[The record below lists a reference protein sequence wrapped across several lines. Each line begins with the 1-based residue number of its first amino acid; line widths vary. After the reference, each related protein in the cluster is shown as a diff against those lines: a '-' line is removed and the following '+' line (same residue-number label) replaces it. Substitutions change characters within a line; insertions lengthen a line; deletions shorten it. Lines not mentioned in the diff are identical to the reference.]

1 MASSVQFTLLS
12 EWLEMLLHPNA
23 EELDQRRAA
32 CKATDD
38 VNSHTQ
44 IKASLTAPVGT
55 VPLMLLPGTLC
66 DERLFAPLLERL
78 PARSFTVAVLDDD
91 DPIRLAR
98 TLLNAAPE
106 RFALL
111 GFSLGGLIALEMA
124 LMAPERI
131 VGLALIDSN
140 ARARSPDAPD
150 RAASPGD
157 AIATGWPRL
166 VGRTH
171 RDDAALRALL
181 DSMALTVG
189 MDGYAVQERLVAART
204 DKRDRLETLSMP
216 ALVLAGADDMVC
228 PPSFQHEIVE
238 RLPNATLSL
247 IDGAGHFAPL
257 ESPDAVA
264 AQVAPWLARLD
275 QAASSATPRSDPTGD
290 VMTKP
295 PSPSQGSARTHTDR
309 TGNGGVDGNGGA
321 VLQVERRDFTELV
334 PTDRER
340 VQGMRGF
347 DPIYTDIV
355 DYIVRCTHRIWD
367 ERDVGLIY
375 THYTHNC
382 VAYTT
387 MGTMYDRE
395 THIRDTI
402 QRLVEFPDR
411 RGLAQQ
417 VIWRGNDTD
426 GFYTSHMTHGQGRH
440 SQYGMYGKPTGRTFL
455 TRTVADCMILE
466 NKIYKEWIVRDNMG
480 PVIQLGLDPHAY
492 ALDIATR
499 KFEAGEPIMEVVENR
514 RLLGQYP
521 PETQAD
527 VSIAHSE
534 EEAQLL
540 RDLHHIYNKRMFG
553 RIHDLYALN
562 CQWHGP
568 LMREY
573 YGIAAVLQ
581 QTMRLVALIP
591 DGYFVPQHICSV
603 ESEEGGTKYAVRW
616 TLDGHHLGYGPLG
629 APTGHPLFVMGVTH
643 YHVRDGKI
651 IDEWA
656 VYDELSMLA
665 QVKLAALQRAAA

>member
-1 MASSVQFTLLS
+1 MQGGTGERVTS
-12 EWLEMLLHPNA
+12 
-23 EELDQRRAA
+23 LDRTPTMRLDRPAA
-32 CKATDD
+32 
-38 VNSHTQ
+38 
-44 IKASLTAPVGT
+44 
-55 VPLMLLPGTLC
+55 VPLVLLPGTLC
-66 DERLFAPLLERL
+66 DERLFAPLIARL
-78 PARSFTVAVLDDD
+78 DGREMTVLPVDGGEPSAVAMGL
-91 DPIRLAR
+91 LAR
-98 TLLNAAPE
+98 APAQ
-106 RFALL
+106 FALL
-111 GFSLGGLIALEMA
+111 GFSLGGLVALEMA
-124 LMAPERI
+124 LLAPDR
-131 VGLALIDSN
+131 VRGLALVNSN
-140 ARARSPDAPD
+140 ARARAERAPAHPGPP
-150 RAASPGD
+150 AAAID
-157 AIATGWPRL
+157 AIWPRA
-166 VGRTH
+166 VGPDH
-171 RDDAALRALL
+171 RQDHDLRALL
-181 DSMALTVG
+181 EAMAAAIGPDTH
-189 MDGYAVQERLVAART
+189 AAQERLACART
-204 DKRDRLETLSMP
+204 DKRERLRELTMP
-216 ALVLAGADDMVC
+216 ALVIAGSQDALC
-228 PPSFQHEIVE
+228 PPALQHELVDG
-238 RLPNATLSL
+238 LPDAVLTL
-247 IDGAGHFAPL
+247 IDGVGHFAPL
-257 ESPDAVA
+257 ESPDQVA
-264 AQVAPWLARLD
+264 AQVATWLARVD
-275 QAASSATPRSDPTGD
+275 HPANAAPLPASQFRTGDDMTKTDTPARSGGNAAATRKDSATGT
-290 VMTKP
+290 
-295 PSPSQGSARTHTDR
+295 
-309 TGNGGVDGNGGA
+309 

-417 VIWRGNDTD
+417 VIWRGDDQN

-492 ALDIATR
+492 AQDIAVR

-521 PETQAD
+521 PETEAD
-527 VSIAHSE
+527 TSIAHNDD
-534 EEAQLL
+534 EAQLL

-553 RIHDLYALN
+553 RIHELYAPN

-573 YGIAAVLQ
+573 YGVAAVLQ
-581 QTMRLVALIP
+581 QTMRLIALIP
-591 DGYFVPQHICSV
+591 DGYYVPQHICSV
-603 ESEEGGTKYAVRW
+603 DSEEGGTKYAVRW

-643 YHVRDGKI
+643 FHIRDGKI

-665 QVKLAALQRAAA
+665 QVKLAALQRAAG

>member
-1 MASSVQFTLLS
+1 MT
-12 EWLEMLLHPNA
+12 PPTGK
-23 EELDQRRAA
+23 AA
-32 CKATDD
+32 
-38 VNSHTQ
+38 
-44 IKASLTAPVGT
+44 APLV
-55 VPLMLLPGTLC
+55 LLPGTLC
-66 DERLFAPLLERL
+66 DDRLFAPLLDRL
-78 PARSFTVAVLDDD
+78 DRRDVAIPRIEGD
-91 DPIRLAR
+91 DPVLLAQ
-98 TLLNAAPE
+98 TLLDSAPP

-124 LMAPERI
+124 LLAPDR
-131 VGLALIDSN
+131 VAGLTLIDSN
-140 ARARSPDAPD
+140 ARARAADAPPHPGPPA
-150 RAASPGD
+150 RAVAES
-157 AIATGWPRL
+157 WPRA
-166 VGRTH
+166 VGKERH
-171 RDDAALRALL
+171 DDADLHALL
-181 DSMALTVG
+181 VAMADHVGATVH
-189 MDGYAVQERLVAART
+189 AAQEQLACRRT
-204 DKRDRLETLSMP
+204 DKRDRLAQLTMP
-216 ALVLAGADDMVC
+216 ALILAGAEDALC
-228 PPSFQHEIVE
+228 PPVVQRELADG
-238 RLPNATLSL
+238 LPDATLVL
-247 IDGAGHFAPL
+247 IEGAGHFAPL
-257 ESPDAVA
+257 EAPDAVA
-264 AQVAPWLARLD
+264 GHVAAWLARVDHAL
-275 QAASSATPRSDPTGD
+275 ASATPFPSPIRTGDDMTKTDSQPPARRSDA
-290 VMTKP
+290 
-295 PSPSQGSARTHTDR
+295 SPS
-309 TGNGGVDGNGGA
+309 NDGDA

-455 TRTVADCMILE
+455 TRTVAECMILE

-492 ALDIATR
+492 AQDIAVR

-521 PETQAD
+521 PETDAD
-527 VSIAHSE
+527 TSIAHNDG
-534 EEAQLL
+534 EAQLL

-553 RIHDLYALN
+553 RIHELYAPN

-573 YGIAAVLQ
+573 YGVAAVLQ

-591 DGYFVPQHICSV
+591 DGYYVPQHICSV
-603 ESEEGGTKYAVRW
+603 ESEEGGAKYAVRW
-616 TLDGHHLGYGPLG
+616 TLDGHHLGYGLLG

-665 QVKLAALQRAAA
+665 QVKLAALQRAAG

>member
-1 MASSVQFTLLS
+1 MQDDSSGG
-12 EWLEMLLHPNA
+12 M
-23 EELDQRRAA
+23 
-32 CKATDD
+32 KDD
-38 VNSHTQ
+38 VNTIAQPALSAT
-44 IKASLTAPVGT
+44 STAPV
-55 VPLMLLPGTLC
+55 PLVLLPGTLC
-66 DERLFAPLLERL
+66 DGRLFAPLLSRLDERLIATPSIDGDDPVAVARRLLARL
-78 PARSFTVAVLDDD
+78 PAH
-91 DPIRLAR
+91 
-98 TLLNAAPE
+98 
-106 RFALL
+106 FALL
-111 GFSLGGLIALEMA
+111 GFSLGGLVALEMA
-124 LMAPERI
+124 LMAPDRV
-131 VGLALIDSN
+131 VGLALVNSN
-140 ARARSPDAPD
+140 ARARAVDAPPH
-150 RAASPGD
+150 PGPPSA
-157 AIATGWPRL
+157 AIAAVAPRAFGSARGGDDGL
-166 VGRTH
+166 RVLLEDMASTFDAPTH
-171 RDDAALRALL
+171 AA
-181 DSMALTVG
+181 
-189 MDGYAVQERLVAART
+189 QEKLAATRT
-204 DKRDRLETLSMP
+204 DKRSLLAQLAMP
-216 ALVLAGADDMVC
+216 ALVLGGVQDVLC
-228 PPSFQHEIVE
+228 PPTLQHELAE
-238 RLPNATLSL
+238 GLPDAALVL
-247 IDGAGHFAPL
+247 LDGVGHFAPL
-257 ESPDAVA
+257 ESPDDVAVH
-264 AQVAPWLARLD
+264 VATWLARVD
-275 QAASSATPRSDPTGD
+275 HAAAAANLPTSTCRTGD
-290 VMTKP
+290 EMTKAATHDQSSQ
-295 PSPSQGSARTHTDR
+295 PSTTDESQQNA
-309 TGNGGVDGNGGA
+309 A

-417 VIWRGNDTD
+417 VIWRGNDRD

-440 SQYGMYGKPTGRTFL
+440 SQFGMYGKPTGRTFL

-492 ALDIATR
+492 AQDIAVR

-521 PETQAD
+521 PETDAD
-527 VSIAHSE
+527 TSIAHSE
-534 EEAQLL
+534 GEAQLL

-553 RIHDLYALN
+553 RIHELYAPN

-573 YGIAAVLQ
+573 YGVAAVLQ

-591 DGYFVPQHICSV
+591 DGFYVPQHICSV

-629 APTGHPLFVMGVTH
+629 APTGHPLFVMGVSH

-651 IDEWA
+651 IDEWS

-665 QVKLAALQRAAA
+665 QIKLAALQRAAG

>member
-1 MASSVQFTLLS
+1 MQGGTGERVTS
-12 EWLEMLLHPNA
+12 
-23 EELDQRRAA
+23 LDRTPTMRFDRPAA
-32 CKATDD
+32 
-38 VNSHTQ
+38 
-44 IKASLTAPVGT
+44 I
-55 VPLMLLPGTLC
+55 PLVLLPGTLC
-66 DERLFAPLLERL
+66 DERLFAPLI
-78 PARSFTVAVLDDD
+78 A
-91 DPIRLAR
+91 RLAGR
-98 TLLNAAPE
+98 EMTVLPVDGGEPAAVATALLARAPAH
-106 RFALL
+106 FALL
-111 GFSLGGLIALEMA
+111 GFSLGGLVALEMA
-124 LMAPERI
+124 LLAPDR
-131 VGLALIDSN
+131 VRGLALVNSN
-140 ARARSPDAPD
+140 ARARDERAPPHPGPP
-150 RAASPGD
+150 AAAVE
-157 AIATGWPRL
+157 AIWPRAI
-166 VGRTH
+166 GPDH
-171 RDDAALRALL
+171 RADNDLRALL
-181 DSMALTVG
+181 DAMAAAIG
-189 MDGYAVQERLVAART
+189 PDKHAAQERLACART
-204 DKRDRLETLSMP
+204 DKRGRLGQLTMP
-216 ALVLAGADDMVC
+216 ALVIGGSQDALC
-228 PPSFQHEIVE
+228 PPAVQHELADG
-238 RLPNATLSL
+238 LPDAVLTL
-247 IDGAGHFAPL
+247 IDGVGHFAPL
-257 ESPDAVA
+257 ESPAHVA
-264 AQVAPWLARLD
+264 AQVATWLARVD
-275 QAASSATPRSDPTGD
+275 HAGDAAPLPASPFRTGDDMTKTDTPAPSGGNAAATRKDSATGT
-290 VMTKP
+290 
-295 PSPSQGSARTHTDR
+295 
-309 TGNGGVDGNGGA
+309 

-417 VIWRGNDTD
+417 VIWRGDDQD

-492 ALDIATR
+492 AQDIAVR

-521 PETQAD
+521 PETEAD
-527 VSIAHSE
+527 TSIAHNDG
-534 EEAQLL
+534 EAQLL

-553 RIHDLYALN
+553 RIHDLYAPN

-573 YGIAAVLQ
+573 YGVAAVLQ
-581 QTMRLVALIP
+581 QTMRLIALIP
-591 DGYFVPQHICSV
+591 DGYYVPQHICSV

-643 YHVRDGKI
+643 FHIRDGKI

-665 QVKLAALQRAAA
+665 QVKLAALQRAAG

>member
-1 MASSVQFTLLS
+1 M
-12 EWLEMLLHPNA
+12 
-23 EELDQRRAA
+23 
-32 CKATDD
+32 
-38 VNSHTQ
+38 
-44 IKASLTAPVGT
+44 
-55 VPLMLLPGTLC
+55 PLILLPGTLC
-66 DERLFAPLLERL
+66 DEALFAGLLSRIAPRASE
-78 PARSFTVAVLDDD
+78 AI
-91 DPIRLAR
+91 PIRWSDPAVAADAILA
-98 TLLNAAPE
+98 TAPA

-111 GFSLGGLIALEMA
+111 GFSLGGPVALEVA
-124 LMAPERI
+124 LRAPER
-131 VGLALIDSN
+131 VAGLALLDSN
-140 ARARSPDAPD
+140 ARARAAGVGAADLPPLAAVERAWPRHVAACRADDAD
-150 RAASPGD
+150 LRAA
-157 AIATGWPRL
+157 L
-166 VGRTH
+166 
-171 RDDAALRALL
+171 AA
-181 DSMALTVG
+181 M
-189 MDGYAVQERLVAART
+189 AART
-204 DKRDRLETLSMP
+204 SGETFAAQEQLACARGDKRDRLAALAMP
-216 ALVLAGADDMVC
+216 ALVLAGAEDQLC
-228 PPSFQHEIVE
+228 PPAMQHELAE
-238 RLPNATLSL
+238 GLSDAEL
-247 IDGAGHFAPL
+247 VLLDRVGHFAPL
-257 ESPDAVA
+257 EAPDRVA
-264 AQVAPWLARLD
+264 AHVSTWLARVDRATSTPSVSEGTGRD
-275 QAASSATPRSDPTGD
+275 QMTKAPTATPDTTEPD
-290 VMTKP
+290 
-295 PSPSQGSARTHTDR
+295 GS
-309 TGNGGVDGNGGA
+309 

-334 PTDRER
+334 PTDRAR
-340 VQGMRGF
+340 AQGMRGF

-411 RGLAQQ
+411 RGMAQQ
-417 VIWRGNDTD
+417 VIWRGNDSD

-455 TRTVADCMILE
+455 TRTVADCMIIE

-492 ALDIATR
+492 ATDIARR
-499 KFEAGEPIMEVVENR
+499 KFDAGEPIMEVVENR

-521 PETQAD
+521 PETEAD
-527 VSIAHSE
+527 VSIAHNDG
-534 EEAQLL
+534 EAQLL

-553 RIHDLYALN
+553 RIHELYAPN

-573 YGIAAVLQ
+573 YGVAAVLQ

-603 ESEEGGTKYAVRW
+603 ESEEGGTKYAIRW

-643 YHVRDGKI
+643 LHVRDGKI
-651 IDEWA
+651 VDEWA

-665 QVKLAALQRAAA
+665 QIKLAEMQRQAG

>member
-1 MASSVQFTLLS
+1 MPPA
-12 EWLEMLLHPNA
+12 
-23 EELDQRRAA
+23 
-32 CKATDD
+32 
-38 VNSHTQ
+38 
-44 IKASLTAPVGT
+44 
-55 VPLMLLPGTLC
+55 VPLVLLPGTLC
-66 DERLFAPLLERL
+66 DERLFAPVVARL
-78 PARSFTVAVLDDD
+78 ATRDTAVLPIAGDDPVAVARAL
-91 DPIRLAR
+91 LAR
-98 TLLNAAPE
+98 APA

-111 GFSLGGLIALEMA
+111 GFSLGGLVALEMA
-124 LMAPERI
+124 LLAPDRVLGI
-131 VGLALIDSN
+131 ALVDSN
-140 ARARSPDAPD
+140 ARARASDAPAHPGPPAAAIAAIWPRAVGEHH
-150 RAASPGD
+150 RAAP
-157 AIATGWPRL
+157 
-166 VGRTH
+166 
-171 RDDAALRALL
+171 LRALL
-181 DSMALTVG
+181 EAMANATPPG
-189 MDGYAVQERLVAART
+189 IHAAQEQLACTRT
-204 DKRDRLETLSMP
+204 DKRDRLPELTMP
-216 ALVLAGADDMVC
+216 ALVLAGSQDALCPQPLQQELADG
-228 PPSFQHEIVE
+228 
-238 RLPNATLSL
+238 LPDATLAL
-247 IDGAGHFAPL
+247 IEGAGHFAPL
-257 ESPDAVA
+257 EAPDQVA
-264 AQVAPWLARLD
+264 AHVAAWLARVD
-275 QAASSATPRSDPTGD
+275 HAAASLPPPSSRPSSPSRTGDDMNKTDTPPQSGRRADAAKQDSATGT
-290 VMTKP
+290 
-295 PSPSQGSARTHTDR
+295 
-309 TGNGGVDGNGGA
+309 

-334 PTDRER
+334 PTGRER

-347 DPIYTDIV
+347 DPVYTDIV

-417 VIWRGNDTD
+417 VIWRGNDQD
-426 GFYTSHMTHGQGRH
+426 GFYTSHMTHGQARH
-440 SQYGMYGKPTGRTFL
+440 SQYGMYGKPTGRSFL

-492 ALDIATR
+492 AQDIAVR

-521 PETQAD
+521 PETEAD
-527 VSIAHSE
+527 TSIAHNDG
-534 EEAQLL
+534 EAQLL

-553 RIHDLYALN
+553 RIHELYAPN

-573 YGIAAVLQ
+573 YGVAAVLQ
-581 QTMRLVALIP
+581 QTMRLIALIP
-591 DGYFVPQHICSV
+591 DGYYVPQHICSV
-603 ESEEGGTKYAVRW
+603 DSEEGGTKYAVRW

-643 YHVRDGKI
+643 FHIRDGKI

-665 QVKLAALQRAAA
+665 QVKLAALQRAAG

>member
-1 MASSVQFTLLS
+1 MQDDSSRGL
-12 EWLEMLLHPNA
+12 
-23 EELDQRRAA
+23 
-32 CKATDD
+32 KDD
-38 VNSHTQ
+38 VKTIAQPAPSET
-44 IKASLTAPVGT
+44 STAPV
-55 VPLMLLPGTLC
+55 PLVLLPGTLC
-66 DERLFAPLLERL
+66 DERLFAPLLSRLDQRLTLTPPIDGDDPIALARQLLARL
-78 PARSFTVAVLDDD
+78 PA
-91 DPIRLAR
+91 
-98 TLLNAAPE
+98 

-111 GFSLGGLIALEMA
+111 GFSLGGLVALELA
-124 LMAPERI
+124 LMAPDQV
-131 VGLALIDSN
+131 VGLALLNSN
-140 ARARSPDAPD
+140 ARARAVDAPPH
-150 RAASPGD
+150 PGPPLA
-157 AIATGWPRL
+157 AIAELAPRAF
-166 VGRTH
+166 GSDRG
-171 RDDAALRALL
+171 DDDGLRVLLEDMATTFDAQIHAAQEKL
-181 DSMALTVG
+181 
-189 MDGYAVQERLVAART
+189 AVSRS
-204 DKRDRLETLSMP
+204 DKRPLLAELTMP
-216 ALVLAGADDMVC
+216 ALVLGGAQDVLC
-228 PPSFQHEIVE
+228 PPALQHELAE
-238 RLPNATLSL
+238 GLPDAALVL
-247 IDGAGHFAPL
+247 LDGVGHFAPL
-257 ESPDAVA
+257 EHPGDVAVH
-264 AQVAPWLARLD
+264 VATWLARVD
-275 QAASSATPRSDPTGD
+275 HAAASANLPSTTRRTGD
-290 VMTKP
+290 EMTKAATHDQ
-295 PSPSQGSARTHTDR
+295 SSQPAAPDEGQQ
-309 TGNGGVDGNGGA
+309 NEA

-355 DYIVRCTHRIWD
+355 DYIVRCTHRIWE

-417 VIWRGNDTD
+417 VIWRGNDRD

-440 SQYGMYGKPTGRTFL
+440 SQFGMYGKPTGRTFL

-492 ALDIATR
+492 AQDIAVR

-521 PETQAD
+521 PETDAD
-527 VSIAHSE
+527 TSIAHSE
-534 EEAQLL
+534 GEAQLL

-553 RIHDLYALN
+553 RIHELYAPN

-573 YGIAAVLQ
+573 YGVAAVLQ

-591 DGYFVPQHICSV
+591 DGFYVPQHICSV

-629 APTGHPLFVMGVTH
+629 APSGHPLFVMGVSH

-651 IDEWA
+651 IDEWS

-665 QVKLAALQRAAA
+665 QIKLATLQRAAG

>member
-1 MASSVQFTLLS
+1 
-12 EWLEMLLHPNA
+12 ML
-23 EELDQRRAA
+23 AA
-32 CKATDD
+32 
-38 VNSHTQ
+38 
-44 IKASLTAPVGT
+44 
-55 VPLMLLPGTLC
+55 VPLVLLPGTLC
-66 DERLFAPLLERL
+66 DERLFAPLLDRL
-78 PARSFTVAVLDDD
+78 AARDATVLPIPGGDPETVARQLLD
-91 DPIRLAR
+91 R
-98 TLLNAAPE
+98 APA

-111 GFSLGGLIALEMA
+111 GFSLGGLVALEMA
-124 LMAPERI
+124 LLAPER
-131 VGLALIDSN
+131 VLGLAMIDSN
-140 ARARSPDAPD
+140 ARARAAGAPAHPGPP
-150 RAASPGD
+150 AAAID
-157 AIATGWPRL
+157 AIWPRA
-166 VGRTH
+166 VGRERH
-171 RDDAALRALL
+171 SDDDLRALL
-181 DSMALTVG
+181 EAMANATGPDVH
-189 MDGYAVQERLVAART
+189 AAQERLACART
-204 DKRDRLETLSMP
+204 DKRDRLPALTMP
-216 ALVLAGADDMVC
+216 ALVLAGSQDALC
-228 PPSFQHEIVE
+228 PPPLQQELADG
-238 RLPNATLSL
+238 LPDAILTL
-247 IDGAGHFAPL
+247 IDGVGHFAPL
-257 ESPDAVA
+257 EAPE
-264 AQVAPWLARLD
+264 QVAEHVATWLARVD
-275 QAASSATPRSDPTGD
+275 HGAAPAPLPASPFHTGD
-290 VMTKP
+290 DMTKTDTSTPSNRRADTP
-295 PSPSQGSARTHTDR
+295 PADSAA
-309 TGNGGVDGNGGA
+309 GM

-417 VIWRGNDTD
+417 VIWRGNDRD

-492 ALDIATR
+492 AQDIAVR

-521 PETQAD
+521 PETEAD
-527 VSIAHSE
+527 TSIAHNDG
-534 EEAQLL
+534 EAQLL
-540 RDLHHIYNKRMFG
+540 RDLHHVYNKRMFG
-553 RIHDLYALN
+553 RIHELYAPN

-581 QTMRLVALIP
+581 QTMRLIALIP
-591 DGYFVPQHICSV
+591 DGYWVPQHICSV

-643 YHVRDGKI
+643 FHIRDGKI

-665 QVKLAALQRAAA
+665 QVKLAALQHAAG

>member
-1 MASSVQFTLLS
+1 MTSPIRPL
-12 EWLEMLLHPNA
+12 P
-23 EELDQRRAA
+23 
-32 CKATDD
+32 ATPGD
-38 VNSHTQ
+38 
-44 IKASLTAPVGT
+44 IGA
-55 VPLMLLPGTLC
+55 VPLVLLPGTLC
-66 DERLFAPLLERL
+66 DARLFAPLLDRL
-78 PARSFTVAVLDDD
+78 AHRDTRVLAIDGD
-91 DPIRLAR
+91 DPAILVEA
-98 TLLNAAPE
+98 LLKQAPP

-111 GFSLGGLIALEMA
+111 GFSLGGLVALELA
-124 LMAPERI
+124 LRAPERV
-131 VGLALIDSN
+131 VGLALLDSN
-140 ARARSPDAPD
+140 ARARAADAPPHPGPP
-150 RAASPGD
+150 AAAVAD
-157 AIATGWPRL
+157 TWPRS
-166 VGRTH
+166 VGSARA
-171 RDDAALRALL
+171 DDGDLRGLL
-181 DSMALTVG
+181 DAMAQDVG
-189 MDGYAVQERLVAART
+189 ATAHAAQERLAVARA
-204 DKRDRLETLSMP
+204 DKREQLARFAMP
-216 ALVLAGADDMVC
+216 ALVLAGAEDALC
-228 PPSFQHEIVE
+228 PPAFQRELADG
-238 RLPNATLSL
+238 LPDATLAL

-257 ESPDAVA
+257 EAPDAVA
-264 AQVAPWLARLD
+264 AHVAAWLARVD
-275 QAASSATPRSDPTGD
+275 HAATPSTSPIRTGD
-290 VMTKP
+290 DMTKTTP
-295 PSPSQGSARTHTDR
+295 PEE
-309 TGNGGVDGNGGA
+309 TGT

-334 PTDRER
+334 PTDRAR
-340 VQGMRGF
+340 AQGMRGF

-375 THYTHNC
+375 SHYTHNC

-417 VIWRGNDTD
+417 VIWRGDD
-426 GFYTSHMTHGQGRH
+426 QEGFYTSHMTHGQGRH

-455 TRTVADCMILE
+455 TRTVADCMIVE

-492 ALDIATR
+492 AQDIAVR

-521 PETQAD
+521 PETEAD
-527 VSIAHSE
+527 VSIAHNDG
-534 EEAQLL
+534 EAQLL

-553 RIHDLYALN
+553 RIHDLYAPN

-573 YGIAAVLQ
+573 YGVAAVLQ

-629 APTGHPLFVMGVTH
+629 APTGHPLFVMGVNH

-651 IDEWA
+651 VDEWA

-665 QVKLAALQRAAA
+665 QVKLAALQRAAG